1 MHPARTFLTVAI
13 ALVAS
18 VAAIGRADAARLV
31 GNTGDRWCSI
41 VPVGE
46 AGRGNDH
53 GVAQRFTTG
62 PAAHTLE
69 SIEVD
74 VCSFNTWLFAGGPLA
89 GESVDV
95 EIWTHDGETGQ
106 PARRLYA
113 LSGGVD
119 STGYV
124 AFQAP
129 AGSVLEADT
138 SYWVVLN
145 AEDGVFRVKAAATG
159 REDRDGAAGWQ
170 LHHGRLDRS
179 HDSRPWVPSRHPLR
193 IAIHGSADM
202 SGGIDVLSAEAETHR
217 RVVITAA
224 EPLPPNVCT
233 EPVFTGLFLVTKDD
247 LPRTA
252 SARSRSRRPTARA
265 PGARSP
271 STSP

>member
-18 VAAIGRADAARLV
+18 VAAIGRADAIKLV

-179 HDSRPWVPSRHPLR
+179 HDSRPRGPEPPPATHRHPR
-193 IAIHGSADM
+193 QRRH
-202 SGGIDVLSAEAETHR
+202 VRRHR
-217 RVVITAA
+217 RTV
-224 EPLPPNVCT
+224 
-233 EPVFTGLFLVTKDD
+233 G
-247 LPRTA
+247 
-252 SARSRSRRPTARA
+252 
-265 PGARSP
+265 
-271 STSP
+271 

>member
-18 VAAIGRADAARLV
+18 FAAMGRADAAKLV

-62 PAAHTLE
+62 PAAQTLE

-74 VCSFNTWLFAGGPLA
+74 VCSFNTWLLA

-95 EIWTHDGETGQ
+95 EIWTHDGKTGE

-124 AFQAP
+124 AFHAP

-193 IAIHGSADM
+193 IAIHGSAEM
-202 SGGIDVLSAEAETHR
+202 SGGI
-217 RVVITAA
+217 
-224 EPLPPNVCT
+224 
-233 EPVFTGLFLVTKDD
+233 
-247 LPRTA
+247 
-252 SARSRSRRPTARA
+252 
-265 PGARSP
+265 
-271 STSP
+271 

>member
-1 MHPARTFLTVAI
+1 MHLARTFLTVAI

-62 PAAHTLE
+62 PAARTLE

-95 EIWTHDGETGQ
+95 EIWTHDGETGE

-202 SGGIDVLSAEAETHR
+202 SGGI
-217 RVVITAA
+217 
-224 EPLPPNVCT
+224 
-233 EPVFTGLFLVTKDD
+233 
-247 LPRTA
+247 
-252 SARSRSRRPTARA
+252 
-265 PGARSP
+265 
-271 STSP
+271 